1 MQRRGVRRGCA
12 HRGLHVSTRSKRRSV
27 SADLLKAF
35 DDTRPERHRLIRWW
49 CISSAR
55 AGLIRTI
62 VTAHQPVARW
72 LAPTEIFAVLSWSR
86 SLSDDLA
93 FRRKKRVHTSQGRG
107 GLSVARQLEVKS
119 SHVMSCHPHP
129 PRLAPAGARE
139 WVCTYPLQLPQ
150 ESHLALAQ
158 VSRVLGEFSIQE
170 KGNFYTTISY
180 VSVSCRCS

>member
-1 MQRRGVRRGCA
+1 
-12 HRGLHVSTRSKRRSV
+12 
-27 SADLLKAF
+27 
-35 DDTRPERHRLIRWW
+35 
-49 CISSAR
+49 
-55 AGLIRTI
+55 
-62 VTAHQPVARW
+62 
-72 LAPTEIFAVLSWSR
+72 
-86 SLSDDLA
+86 
-93 FRRKKRVHTSQGRG
+93 
-107 GLSVARQLEVKS
+107 VARQLEVKS

-180 VSVSCRCS
+180 VSVSCRCSWQERRIGRRTTRKTAKSQCARFLDAIPRRAARTDNRGGSGEGRETHVQHSSRTVRTAHAHARIAIRARVVPLRVPSQWALNHKP

>member
-93 FRRKKRVHTSQGRG
+93 FRRKKRVHTSQRSGAGAGPTPLWGKRG
-107 GLSVARQLEVKS
+107 GVRWEGRAKVAQMWSPNSGVLVLSS
-119 SHVMSCHPHP
+119 SSSVSSVITRPHP
-129 PRLAPAGARE
+129 P
-139 WVCTYPLQLPQ
+139 
-150 ESHLALAQ
+150 
-158 VSRVLGEFSIQE
+158 
-170 KGNFYTTISY
+170 K
-180 VSVSCRCS
+180 

>member
-1 MQRRGVRRGCA
+1 MR
-12 HRGLHVSTRSKRRSV
+12 TRVQAARTAKRSCV
-27 SADLLKAF
+27 AF
-35 DDTRPERHRLIRWW
+35 IKER
-49 CISSAR
+49 A
-55 AGLIRTI
+55 
-62 VTAHQPVARW
+62 
-72 LAPTEIFAVLSWSR
+72 
-86 SLSDDLA
+86 
-93 FRRKKRVHTSQGRG
+93 GRG

-180 VSVSCRCS
+180 HICVGIMSMLIARASNRSTDDTENR